1 MTSPA
6 PKPISYW
13 KLFLLCLGCGFAAAT
28 VIDLV
33 PAYSAEP
40 EPMPYVSQE

>member
-6 PKPISYW
+6 PKPLSCW

-28 VIDLV
+28 ALNMVS
-33 PAYSAEP
+33 AYSAGQ
-40 EPMPYVSQE
+40 EPMPYAAQD